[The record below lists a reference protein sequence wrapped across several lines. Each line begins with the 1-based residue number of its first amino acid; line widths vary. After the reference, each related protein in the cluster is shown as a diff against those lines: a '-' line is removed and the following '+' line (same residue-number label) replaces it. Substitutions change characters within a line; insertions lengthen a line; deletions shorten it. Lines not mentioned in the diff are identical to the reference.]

1 MPIKKFIEWL
11 GFNKHIQAPPG
22 VEAKFY
28 LKYDDLLIGTLSVQ
42 DGRWRFEYSDK
53 FRRNTV
59 LRPIVEFPDVNKAY
73 ESSELWQFFASR
85 IPSPE
90 QSEIEDILKRE
101 DIKEDDAISLLKRFG
116 KRTIANPFELEI
128 AA

>member
-90 QSEIEDILKRE
+90 QSEIEDILKRA
-101 DIKEDDAISLLKRFG
+101 DIKEDDAISFLKPFG
-116 KRTIANPFELEI
+116 
-128 AA
+128 